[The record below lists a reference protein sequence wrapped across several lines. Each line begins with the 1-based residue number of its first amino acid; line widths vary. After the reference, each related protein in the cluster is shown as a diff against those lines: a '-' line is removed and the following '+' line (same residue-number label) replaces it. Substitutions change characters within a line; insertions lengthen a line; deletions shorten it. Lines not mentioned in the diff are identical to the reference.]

1 MKGIDGKV
9 ALVTGA
15 ASGIGRATALRF
27 AEEGA
32 MVALSDVQVD
42 AGEQVVRE
50 IESEG
55 GDAAFFEAD
64 SSKESDVASLVD
76 RAVSEF
82 GGLDFAHNNAGI
94 EGTPGPIAEMSI
106 EDFQRVIDINLTG
119 VFLGLKYEIPR
130 LVENGGGAIVNTS
143 SVAGLTGGANLAHY
157 YAAKHGVIGLTRSA
171 ALEVAAENV
180 RVNAVCPG
188 VIETPMI
195 ERFTA
200 GDDEARAGL
209 LEDEPIGRLGKPEE
223 IASAVVYLC
232 SDDASFVTGHPM
244 VVDGGYVVP

>member
-1 MKGIDGKV
+1 MKGIQGKV

-15 ASGIGRATALRF
+15 ASGIGRETALRF
-27 AEEGA
+27 AEEGSK
-32 MVALSDVQVD
+32 VVVSDVQKD
-42 AGEQVVRE
+42 AGEQVAGE
-50 IESEG
+50 IENAG
-55 GDAAFFEAD
+55 GDAVFLDADVSNEAD
-64 SSKESDVASLVD
+64 VARLVD
-76 RAVSEF
+76 ETVNVF

-94 EGTPGPIAEMSI
+94 EGTVGSIAEMDLD
-106 EDFQRVIDINLTG
+106 DFQRVIDINLTG
-119 VFLGLKYEIPR
+119 VFLSMKYEIPR
-130 LVENGGGAIVNTS
+130 LLERGGGAIVNTA
-143 SVAGLTGGANLAHY
+143 SVAGMTGGPNLSHY

-171 ALEVAAENV
+171 ALEVATDNI
-180 RVNAVCPG
+180 RVNAVLPG

-200 GDDEARAGL
+200 GNEEAKEAL
-209 LEDEPIGRLGKPEE
+209 LKDEPIGRLGRPEE

>member
-9 ALVTGA
+9 ALVTGG
-15 ASGIGRATALRF
+15 ASGIGRSTALRF
-27 AEEGA
+27 ATEGA
-32 MVALSDVQVD
+32 KVALSDVQVD
-42 AGEQVVRE
+42 AGQQVVHE
-50 IESEG
+50 IENDG
-55 GDAAFFEAD
+55 GEAVFIEAD
-64 SSKESDVASLVD
+64 VSKESDVARLVD
-76 RAVSEF
+76 ETVNAF

-94 EGTPGPIAEMSI
+94 EGTVGSIAEMEL

-119 VFLGLKYEIPR
+119 VFLSMKYEIPR
-130 LVENGGGAIVNTS
+130 LLERGGGAIVNTA
-143 SVAGLTGGANLAHY
+143 SVAGMTGGPNLSHY

-171 ALEVAAENV
+171 ALEVATENI
-180 RVNAVCPG
+180 RVNAVLPG

-200 GDDEARAGL
+200 GNAEAKSAL
-209 LEDEPIGRLGKPEE
+209 LKDEPIGRLGKPEE
-223 IASAVVYLC
+223 VASAVVYLC

>member
-9 ALVTGA
+9 ALVTGG
-15 ASGIGRATALRF
+15 ASGIGRSTALRF

-32 MVALSDVQVD
+32 KVALSDVQVD
-42 AGEQVVRE
+42 AGQQVVRE
-50 IESEG
+50 IEDAG
-55 GDAAFFEAD
+55 GEAVFVEAD
-64 SSKESDVASLVD
+64 VSKEADVARLVD
-76 RAVSEF
+76 ETVTEF

-94 EGTPGPIAEMSI
+94 EGEVGSIAEMDL
-106 EDFQRVIDINLTG
+106 EEFQRVIDINLTG
-119 VFLGLKYEIPR
+119 VFLSLKYEIPR
-130 LVENGGGAIVNTS
+130 LLERGGGAIVNTA
-143 SVAGLTGGANLAHY
+143 SVAAMTGGANLSHY
-157 YAAKHGVIGLTRSA
+157 YAAKHGVVGLTRSA
-171 ALEVAAENV
+171 ALEVATDNI
-180 RVNAVCPG
+180 RVNAVLPG

-200 GDDEARAGL
+200 GNAEAKSAL

>member
-1 MKGIDGKV
+1 MKGISGKV

-15 ASGIGRATALRF
+15 ASGIGRSTAIRF

-32 MVALSDVQVD
+32 KVALSDVQVD
-42 AGEQVVRE
+42 AGQQVVRE
-50 IESEG
+50 IEAEG
-55 GDAAFFEAD
+55 GEAVFFEAD
-64 SSKESDVASLVD
+64 VSKEADVAGLVE
-76 RAVSEF
+76 RTVEEF

-94 EGTPGPIAEMSI
+94 EGTQSSIAEMSI

-130 LVENGGGAIVNTS
+130 LVEQGGGAIVNTS
-143 SVAGLTGGANLAHY
+143 SVAGMTGGANLSHY

-171 ALEVAAENV
+171 ALEVASENI
-180 RVNAVCPG
+180 RVNAVLPG

-195 ERFTA
+195 ERFV
-200 GDDEARAGL
+200 GDDEEAKEGL
-209 LEDEPIGRLGKPEE
+209 LATEPIGRFGTPEE
-223 IASAVVYLC
+223 VAGAVVYLC
-232 SDDASFVTGHPM
+232 SDDASYVTGHPM

>member
-1 MKGIDGKV
+1 MKGIQGKT
-9 ALVTGA
+9 ALVTGG

-27 AEEGA
+27 GEEGA
-32 MVALSDVQVD
+32 NVVVSDVQVD
-42 AGEQVVRE
+42 AGNQVVSE
-50 IESEG
+50 IENDG
-55 GDAAFFEAD
+55 GEAVFIQAD
-64 SSKESDVASLVD
+64 VSKESDVARLVD
-76 RAVSEF
+76 ETVNTY

-94 EGTPGPIAEMSI
+94 EGEVGSIAEMDL

-119 VFLGLKYEIPR
+119 VFLSMKYEIPR
-130 LVENGGGAIVNTS
+130 LLDRGGGAIVNTA
-143 SVAGLTGGANLAHY
+143 SVAGMTGAPNLSHY

-171 ALEVAAENV
+171 ALEVATDNI
-180 RVNAVCPG
+180 RVNAVLPG
-188 VIETPMI
+188 VIETPMV

-200 GDDEARAGL
+200 GNEEAKAAL
-209 LEDEPIGRLGKPEE
+209 LKDEPIGRLGKPEE

>member
-15 ASGIGRATALRF
+15 ASGIGRSTALRF

-32 MVALSDVQVD
+32 KVVVSDLQVD
-42 AGEQVVRE
+42 AGQQVVAE
-50 IESEG
+50 IEDAG
-55 GDAAFFEAD
+55 GEAVFIEAD
-64 SSKESDVASLVD
+64 VSKESDVARLVD
-76 RAVSEF
+76 ETVSAF

-94 EGTPGPIAEMSI
+94 EGKAGPMAEMEL
-106 EDFQRVIDINLTG
+106 EDFQQVIDINLTG
-119 VFLGLKYEIPR
+119 VFLSMKYEIPR
-130 LVENGGGAIVNTS
+130 LLERGGGAIVNTA
-143 SVAGLTGGANLAHY
+143 SVAGMTGGPSLSHY

-171 ALEVAAENV
+171 ALEVATENV

-195 ERFTA
+195 ERFTQ
-200 GDDEARAGL
+200 GDDEAKAGL

-244 VVDGGYVVP
+244 VIDGGYVVP